1 MNERRIRVDRL
12 TTKLMVSLHIVTR
25 TVAACRAPGRS
36 QDIPPRQWASRG
48 RTLLPLLVYAVGF
61 LIAESAA
68 WLLSFALSP
77 KIEGNAPLIVHSAV
91 LVAALLLVPP
101 KRWWIYLGLTA
112 PLIVVNAWL
121 FQLPPSW
128 SLVWVLLLLYLG
140 ILCAAVA
147 TVSLFRRFAGV
158 PVRFASVREVSRFV
172 LCACGGAV
180 LPACIFTAGRI
191 VIFDWTFWFS
201 WETAYF
207 GTVLAILVFTPAIV
221 LWATTD
227 IHELRAMARGR
238 LSEVLIL
245 ALGLLVVSVFV
256 FGVRYQGSGLP
267 SPLIYLVVPLLL
279 WAAVRFGLRGIAS
292 ALALTTL
299 VAISG
304 ATQGV
309 GPFVGPSVFANVFA
323 LQLFLIFVGVPFFFL
338 ATVTHEQAAADKAL
352 RASEA
357 RYRAVVET
365 QTEMIT
371 RYRPD
376 TTLTFVN
383 DATCRF
389 DGKAREELLGT
400 SLLAD
405 VPEDEAA
412 RVPEMIAVLLAQPDP
427 GIVTIQHQA
436 RAAAGSL
443 RWQQWVNRTVLDA
456 DGQVVELQGIG
467 RDITD
472 RKQAEE
478 TLRASE
484 ARYRTV
490 VRNLPRSAILLFD
503 DELRHSFADGPGL
516 QLLGLTPEGLEGRTV
531 WEAMPSDLA
540 AALAPAYEA
549 AVSGQAM
556 EMDVEQAQAIY
567 RIQVVPMADVSPT
580 VPAASKIGRVPVG
593 MVVLRD
599 ITEQRRARDELV
611 RERTLTAMLAALSQ
625 EFRTLAEHSPDVI
638 ACLDP
643 FGRVLYL
650 NPAGADLLGRP
661 VEHWMGKTV
670 AEVGVP
676 EDFAA
681 RWEQQL
687 QAVVTTRALRTFDV
701 EVHTAPGGQ
710 VHSLHVRFVPEMSED
725 AEDAEEAEEAED
737 AEDAEDA
744 DEHSLRSTPGIAND

>member
-25 TVAACRAPGRS
+25 TVSACRATRRS
-36 QDIPPRQWASRG
+36 QEIPPRQWASRG

-121 FQLPPSW
+121 FRLPPSW
-128 SLVWVLLLLYLG
+128 SLLWVFLLLYLG
-140 ILCAAVA
+140 IVGLAVA
-147 TVSLFRRFAGV
+147 TVSLLRRFVRV
-158 PVRFASVREVSRFV
+158 PVRFASVHEVSRFV

-180 LPACIFTAGRI
+180 LPACVFTAGRI

-227 IHELRAMARGR
+227 IRELRTMARGR
-238 LSEVLIL
+238 LSEGVLL
-245 ALGLLVVSVFV
+245 ALGLLIVSAFV
-256 FGVRYQGSGLP
+256 FGVRYQGSGQP

-323 LQLFLIFVGVPFFFL
+323 LQ
-338 ATVTHEQAAADKAL
+338 AADKAL

-412 RVPEMIAVLLAQPDP
+412 RVPEMIAALLAQPDP
-427 GIVTIQHQA
+427 GIVTIEHQA
-436 RAAAGSL
+436 RAADGSL
-443 RWQQWVNRTVLDA
+443 RWQQWVNRTIVDA
-456 DGQVVELQGIG
+456 DGQVIELQGIG
-467 RDITD
+467 RDITE

-478 TLRASE
+478 SLRASE

-490 VRNLPRSAILLFD
+490 VRNLPRSAILFFD
-503 DELRHSFADGPGL
+503 AELRHSFADGPGL

-531 WEAMPSDLA
+531 WEAFPSDLA

-556 EMDVEQAQAIY
+556 ELDVERAQAIY
-567 RIQVVPMADVSPT
+567 RIQVVPMSDVSPT
-580 VPAASKIGRVPVG
+580 ILAASVKDRTTSPVG
-593 MVVLRD
+593 MVVVRD

-611 RERTLTAMLAALSQ
+611 RERTLTAMLAARSQ
-625 EFRTLAEHSPDVI
+625 EFRALAEHSPDLI
-638 ACLDP
+638 ARLDP
-643 FGRVLYL
+643 RGRFVYV
-650 NPAGADLLGRP
+650 NQAGAEMFGLAAEHPRRCRTSSPRVRRRP
-661 VEHWMGKTV
+661 
-670 AEVGVP
+670 
-676 EDFAA
+676 
-681 RWEQQL
+681 
-687 QAVVTTRALRTFDV
+687 
-701 EVHTAPGGQ
+701 
-710 VHSLHVRFVPEMSED
+710 
-725 AEDAEEAEEAED
+725 
-737 AEDAEDA
+737 
-744 DEHSLRSTPGIAND
+744 STPRSNCRQDRVRARARYVRCMCAAFQSLPTMVANSSRCWGSQPTSAHSSAPKRV